1 MKKIELLAP
10 AGDLERL
17 KIAVLYGA
25 DAVYLGGKQFS
36 LRSRASNFGLEE
48 IAQGVAFAREH
59 GAHVHVTV
67 NMLPHEED
75 LHGLKEYLMELER
88 IGVTAIIAASP
99 GIMMCAKKWAP
110 KLEVHVS
117 TQHSSTN
124 SSAANYWKEKGMDRV
139 VLGREV
145 TLEEIKASA
154 AQTKVPL
161 EVFIHG
167 GMCISYSGRCVL
179 SNNMTGRDANR
190 GGCAQS
196 CRWKYRLYEG
206 DRPLHDEQDLF
217 SMSSKDLMAAKYIP
231 DLIEAGIA
239 SLKIEG
245 RMKSAYYIATLIKTY
260 RMLIDEI
267 YAEGGRLSDKRMEWY
282 YNELAKAENRPTG
295 CGFYEG
301 MPTFSAHLYG
311 VNGAGVTQE
320 FIAYVL
326 DYEEASGMATLEV
339 RNNFRAHI
347 AAEVFGPTISTT
359 RFELQEL
366 YDMDGNLLEVAKTP
380 MQKIRTHVPLRLEK
394 DAMIRKVVK
403 RDRSSIY

>member
-25 DAVYLGGKQFS
+25 DAIYLGGKQFS
-36 LRSRASNFGLEE
+36 LRSRASNFSIED
-48 IAQGVAFAREH
+48 IAEGVRFANAH
-59 GAHVHVTV
+59 GAHIHVTV

-75 LHGLKEYLMELER
+75 MHGLKKYLMELER
-88 IGVTAIIAASP
+88 AGVTAIIAASP
-99 GIMMCAKKWAP
+99 AIMMCAKQYAP

-124 SSAANYWKEKGMDRV
+124 AAAANYWKDKGMDRV
-139 VLGREV
+139 VLARE
-145 TLEEIKASA
+145 LNLDQIKETAKH
-154 AQTKVPL
+154 AQVPL

-179 SNNMTGRDANR
+179 SNHMTGRDANR

-196 CRWKYRLYEG
+196 CRWKYRLFDGE
-206 DRPLHDEQDLF
+206 RQLHDDHDLF
-217 SMSSKDLMAAKYIP
+217 SMSSKDLMAARFIP
-231 DLIEAGIA
+231 DLIQAGIA

-260 RMLIDEI
+260 RMLIDEVYETGSI
-267 YAEGGRLSDKRMEWY
+267 SEARMQY
-282 YNELAKAENRPTG
+282 YYEELAKAENRPTG
-295 CGFYEG
+295 VGFYLG
-301 MPTFSAHLYG
+301 QPKPQDHLYG

-326 DYEEASGMATLEV
+326 DYDVESRIATLEV
-339 RNNFRAHI
+339 RNNFKPHI
-347 AAEVFGPTISTT
+347 EAELFGPHIPMT
-359 RFELQEL
+359 RFEINDL
-366 YDMDGNLLEVAKTP
+366 YDRDGELVEVANKP
-380 MQKIRTHVPLRLEK
+380 MQVLTMLSPIPMEK
-394 DAMIRKVVK
+394 DAMIRKVIK
-403 RDRSSIY
+403 KDRSDIY

>member
-36 LRSRASNFGLEE
+36 LRSRASNFDIED
-48 IAQGVAFAREH
+48 IAEGVRFANAH

-88 IGVTAIIAASP
+88 VGVTAVICASP
-99 GIMMCAKKWAP
+99 HIAMSAKKYAP

-124 SSAANYWKEKGMDRV
+124 SCAAKYWQAKGMDRV
-139 VLGREV
+139 VLAREL
-145 TLEEIKASA
+145 TLEQIVAT
-154 AQTKVPL
+154 TKNANLPI

-196 CRWKYRLYEG
+196 CRWKYRMYDG
-206 DRPLHDEQDLF
+206 TTQLHDDQDLF
-217 SMSSKDLMAAKYIP
+217 SMSSKDMMAAKFIP
-231 DLIEAGIA
+231 DLIEAGVA

-245 RMKSAYYIATLIKTY
+245 RMKSAYYVATLIKAY
-260 RMLIDEI
+260 RTLIDEV
-267 YAEGGRLSDKRMEWY
+267 YANGKPSEARMQWF

-295 CGFYEG
+295 VGFYEG
-301 MPTFSAHLYG
+301 LPKATGNLYG

-326 DYEEASGMATLEV
+326 AYDEETQIATLEV
-339 RNNFRAHI
+339 RNNFKPHSQ
-347 AAEVFGPTISTT
+347 AEVFGPHITT
-359 RFELQEL
+359 TLFKIDEIYNL
-366 YDMDGNLLEVAKTP
+366 DGEVMEVANKP
-380 MQKIRTHVPLRLEK
+380 MQVVTIKTSCKMEK
-394 DAMIRKVVK
+394 DAMIRRVMSKN
-403 RDRSSIY
+403 REDIY

>member
-1 MKKIELLAP
+1 MQKIELLAP

-36 LRSRASNFGLEE
+36 LRSRASNFDLDD
-48 IAQGVAFAREH
+48 IAKGVAFAKAH
-59 GAHVHVTV
+59 GANVHVTV

-75 LHGLKEYLMELER
+75 MDGLKTYLLALQQ
-88 IGVTAIIAASP
+88 IGVTAVIAASP
-99 GIMMCAKKWAP
+99 TIMMCAKRYAP
-110 KLEVHVS
+110 ALEVHVS

-124 SSAANYWKEKGMDRV
+124 ASAANYWKQKGMDRV
-139 VLGREV
+139 VLAREL
-145 TLEEIKASA
+145 TLQEIQDTALASDI
-154 AQTKVPL
+154 PL

-179 SNNMTGRDANR
+179 SNHMTGRDANR

-196 CRWKYRLYEG
+196 CRWKYRLYDG
-206 DRPLHDEQDLF
+206 KCPIYDEKDLF

-231 DLIEAGIA
+231 ALVKAGIA

-260 RMLIDEI
+260 RSIIDEV
-267 YAEGGRLSDKRMEWY
+267 YAFGGIDEERMQYHLEA
-282 YNELAKAENRPTG
+282 LRKAENRPVA
-295 CGFYEG
+295 CGFFEG
-301 MPTFSAHLYG
+301 QPLPQAHLYG

-326 DYEEASGMATLEV
+326 DYDEETQIATWEV
-339 RNNFRAHI
+339 RNNFKPYTE
-347 AAEVFGPTISTT
+347 AEVFGPHIATTQFTIDA
-359 RFELQEL
+359 L
-366 YDMDGNLLEVAKTP
+366 YDVKGELLDVAKTP
-380 MQKIRTHVPLRLEK
+380 MQIIKTKVPCVMEK
-394 DAMIRKVVK
+394 DAMIRKVMRK
-403 RDRSSIY
+403 DRSKIY

>member
-36 LRSRASNFGLEE
+36 LRSRASNFE
-48 IAQGVAFAREH
+48 ISDIAEGVKFANAH
-59 GAHVHVTV
+59 GANVHVTV

-75 LHGLKEYLMELER
+75 LYGLKEYLIELER

-99 GIMMCAKKWAP
+99 YIAKTAKTYAP

-139 VLGREV
+139 VLAREV
-145 TLEEIKASA
+145 TLQEVQETAKH
-154 AQTKVPL
+154 TDVPL

-196 CRWKYRLYEG
+196 CRWKYRLFEG
-206 DRPLHDEQDLF
+206 SRQLHDNENLF
-217 SMSSKDLMAAKYIP
+217 SMSSKDLMAAKFIP
-231 DLIEAGIA
+231 YLIEAGIA

-245 RMKSAYYIATLIKTY
+245 RMKSAYYVATLIKTY

-267 YAEGGRLSDKRMEWY
+267 YEDGRLSDKRMNWY
-282 YNELAKAENRPTG
+282 FHELAKAENRPTG
-295 CGFYEG
+295 VGFYEG
-301 MPTFSAHLYG
+301 LPKPSGNLYG
-311 VNGAGVTQE
+311 INGAGVTQE

-326 DYEEASGMATLEV
+326 DYNEETQIATLEV
-339 RNNFRAHI
+339 RNNFRANI
-347 AAEVFGPTISTT
+347 QAEVFGPSITATA
-359 RFELQEL
+359 FEIEDL
-366 YDMDGNLLEVAKTP
+366 YDVDGNLMEVAKTP
-380 MQKIRTHVPLRLEK
+380 MQIVQTHVPVRMEK
-394 DAMIRKVVK
+394 DAMIRKIIEK
-403 RDRSSIY
+403 DRTNIY

>member
-25 DAVYLGGKQFS
+25 DAIYLGGKKFS
-36 LRSRASNFGLEE
+36 LRSRASNFEIE
-48 IAQGVAFAREH
+48 DIAQGVQFAKAH
-59 GAHVHVTV
+59 GAHIHVTV

-75 LHGLKEYLMELER
+75 LHGLEEYLKELESV
-88 IGVTAIIAASP
+88 GVTAVICASP
-99 GIMMCAKKWAP
+99 FIAMTAKKVAP
-110 KLEVHVS
+110 KLEVHIS

-124 SSAANYWKEKGMDRV
+124 SAAVSYWKEKGMDRV
-139 VLGREV
+139 VLAREC
-145 TLEEIKASA
+145 TLQDIKDTASHS
-154 AQTKVPL
+154 TLPL

-179 SNNMTGRDANR
+179 SNHMTGRDANR

-196 CRWKYRLYEG
+196 CRWKYRLYDKEVK
-206 DRPLHDEQDLF
+206 LHDDEDLF
-217 SMSSKDLMAAKYIP
+217 SMSSKDLMAAKFIP
-231 DLIEAGIA
+231 DLIAMNIA

-267 YAEGGRLSDKRMEWY
+267 YEHSKLDDKRMAWY

-295 CGFYEG
+295 VGFYEG
-301 MPTFSAHLYG
+301 QPQPQAHLYG
-311 VNGAGVTQE
+311 INGAGVTQE

-326 DYEEASGMATLEV
+326 DYNEVTSIATLEV
-339 RNNFRAHI
+339 RNNFKGNTL
-347 AAEVFGPTISTT
+347 AEVFGPHISMQEFM
-359 RFELQEL
+359 FEDL
-366 YDMDGNLLEVAKTP
+366 YDLDGNILDVANRP
-380 MQKIRTHVPLRLEK
+380 MQVIKTKVSIPMEK
-394 DAMIRKVVK
+394 DAMIRKVMVK
-403 RDRSSIY
+403 DRSTIY

>member
-36 LRSRASNFGLEE
+36 LRSRASNFGLKE
-48 IAQGVAFAREH
+48 IAEGVAFAKEH

-75 LHGLKEYLMELER
+75 LHGLKEYLIELER

-124 SSAANYWKEKGMDRV
+124 SSAANYWQEKGMDRV

-154 AQTKVPL
+154 AHTQVPL

-206 DRPLHDEQDLF
+206 DRALHDEQDLF

-231 DLIEAGIA
+231 DLITAGIA

-245 RMKSAYYIATLIKTY
+245 RMKTALYVATVARTY
-260 RMLIDEI
+260 RKAIDDYQKDPELYKKNMPWYLEQISNCTYRQFTTGFFFGKPDETTQI
-267 YAEGGRLSDKRMEWY
+267 YDS
-282 YNELAKAENRPTG
+282 NT
-295 CGFYEG
+295 
-301 MPTFSAHLYG
+301 
-311 VNGAGVTQE
+311 
-320 FIAYVL
+320 YVKEYTYL
-326 DYEEASGMATLEV
+326 GIIGEV
-339 RNNFRAHI
+339 RDGLCRIEQRNKFSVGEIIEIMKPNGENVEAKVERILNEEGEEQESAPHSKQVLYVALDQKADKYDILRRA
-347 AAEVFGPTISTT
+347 
-359 RFELQEL
+359 
-366 YDMDGNLLEVAKTP
+366 
-380 MQKIRTHVPLRLEK
+380 EK
-394 DAMIRKVVK
+394 DA
-403 RDRSSIY
+403 

>member
-25 DAVYLGGKQFS
+25 DAVYVGGKQFS
-36 LRSRASNFGLEE
+36 LRSRASNFGLKE
-48 IAQGVAFAREH
+48 IAEGVAFAKEH

-67 NMLPHEED
+67 NMLPHVED
-75 LHGLKEYLMELER
+75 LTGLKEYLIELER

-99 GIMMCAKKWAP
+99 YIMMCAKRYAP

-124 SSAANYWKEKGMDRV
+124 SAAANYWQKKGMDRV
-139 VLGREV
+139 VLAREV
-145 TLEEIKASA
+145 TLEEIKQTA
-154 AQTKVPL
+154 AQTTIPL

-179 SNNMTGRDANR
+179 SNYMTNRDANR

-196 CRWKYRLYEG
+196 CRWKYRLFEN
-206 DRPLHDEQDLF
+206 DTPLHDDVDMF
-217 SMSSKDLMAAKYIP
+217 SMSSKDLMAADYIY
-231 DLIEAGIA
+231 DLIQAGIA

-260 RMLIDEI
+260 RMLIDEL
-267 YAEGGRLSDKRMEWY
+267 YETKAPLSKKRMAWY
-282 YNELAKAENRPTG
+282 HEQLAKAENRPTG
-295 CGFYEG
+295 QGFYEG
-301 MPTFSAHLYG
+301 LPRAKGQLYG
-311 VNGAGVTQE
+311 INGAGVTQE

-326 DYEEASGMATLEV
+326 AYDASTQMATLEV
-339 RNNFRAHI
+339 RNNFSGHI
-347 AAEVFGPTISTT
+347 EAEVFGPHIPTT
-359 RFELQEL
+359 RFALGEL
-366 YDMDGNLLEVAKTP
+366 YDLDGNVLAVAKTP
-380 MQKIRTHVPLRLEK
+380 MQIIKTKVALPLEK
-394 DAMIRKVVK
+394 DAMIRKVIQK
-403 RDRSSIY
+403 DRSHIY

>member
-1 MKKIELLAP
+1 MKNKIELLAP

-36 LRSRASNFGLEE
+36 LRSRASNFTIED
-48 IAQGVAFAREH
+48 IAEGVKFANAH

-75 LHGLKEYLMELER
+75 LEGLKEYLMELER

-99 GIMMCAKKWAP
+99 TIMMCAKKYAP

-124 SSAANYWKEKGMDRV
+124 ASAANYWKKKGMDRV
-139 VLGREV
+139 VLAREV
-145 TLEEIKASA
+145 TLEEIKETAKH
-154 AQTKVPL
+154 TDVPL

-196 CRWKYRLYEG
+196 CRWKYRLFEKN
-206 DRPLHDEQDLF
+206 RAIHDEKDLF
-217 SMSSKDLMAAKYIP
+217 SMSSKDLMAARYIP
-231 DLIEAGIA
+231 ELIDAGIA

-245 RMKSAYYIATLIKTY
+245 RMKSSYYIATLIKTY
-260 RMLIDEI
+260 RLLIDEVYEKGSI
-267 YAEGGRLSDKRMEWY
+267 SEERLQWY
-282 YNELAKAENRPTG
+282 FNEFSKAENRPTAI
-295 CGFYEG
+295 GFYEG
-301 MPTFSAHLYG
+301 QPLPSAQLYG
-311 VNGAGVTQE
+311 INGAGVTQE
-320 FIAYVL
+320 YIAYVL
-326 DYEEASGMATLEV
+326 DYDKETKVATLEV
-339 RNNFRAHI
+339 RNNFKPYI
-347 AAEVFGPTISTT
+347 EAEVFGPTITT
-359 RFELQEL
+359 TKFKFEDL
-366 YDMDGNLLEVAKTP
+366 YDKDGNKMDVAKTP
-380 MQKIRTHVPLRLEK
+380 MQIIYAKVPCIMEK
-394 DAMIRKVVK
+394 DAMIRKIMNK
-403 RDRSSIY
+403 DRRDIY

>member
-36 LRSRASNFGLEE
+36 LRSRASNFGLKE
-48 IAQGVAFAREH
+48 IAEGVAFAKEH

-124 SSAANYWKEKGMDRV
+124 SSAANYWQEKGMDRV

-154 AQTKVPL
+154 AHTQVPL

-206 DRPLHDEQDLF
+206 DRALHDEQDLF
-217 SMSSKDLMAAKYIP
+217 SMSSKDLMAARYIP
-231 DLIEAGIA
+231 ALIQAGIA

-245 RMKSAYYIATLIKTY
+245 RMKSAYYIATLIHTY
-260 RMLIDEI
+260 RHLIDEI
-267 YAEGGRLSDKRMEWY
+267 YEQGSISEERMEY
-282 YNELAKAENRPTG
+282 YVKELSKAENRPTAS
-295 CGFYEG
+295 GFYNG
-301 MPTFSAHLYG
+301 LPKAMDHLYG
-311 VNGAGVTQE
+311 INGAGVTQE
-320 FIAYVL
+320 YIAYVL
-326 DYEEASGMATLEV
+326 DYDEEQHLATLEV
-339 RNNFRAHI
+339 RNNFQPFI
-347 AAEVFGPTISTT
+347 EAEVFGPHIPMT
-359 RFELQEL
+359 RFHFQEL
-366 YDMDGNLLEVAKTP
+366 YDLDGNTLEVAKTP
-380 MQKIRTHVPLRLEK
+380 MQIIKTRVDVPMEK
-394 DAMIRKVVK
+394 DAMIRKVMVK
-403 RDRSSIY
+403 DRSDIY

>member
-25 DAVYLGGKQFS
+25 DAVYVGGKQFS
-36 LRSRASNFGLEE
+36 LRSRASNFELAD
-48 IAQGVAFAREH
+48 IAEGVRFAKEH
-59 GAHVHVTV
+59 HAHVHVTV

-75 LHGLKEYLMELER
+75 LDGLVEYLQELEK
-88 IGVTAIIAASP
+88 IGVTAVICASP
-99 GIMMCAKKWAP
+99 YIAQTAKRVAP
-110 KLEVHVS
+110 KLEVHIS

-124 SSAANYWKEKGMDRV
+124 SAAVAYWQEKGMDRV
-139 VLGREV
+139 VLAREC
-145 TLEEIKASA
+145 TLEDIRATA
-154 AQTKVPL
+154 AHSSLPL

-179 SNNMTGRDANR
+179 SNHMTARDANR

-196 CRWKYRLYEG
+196 CRWKYRLYDG
-206 DRPLHDEQDLF
+206 DKQLHNDQDLF
-217 SMSSKDLMAAKYIP
+217 SMSSKDLMAAKYIF
-231 DLIEAGIA
+231 DLIDMGIA

-245 RMKSAYYIATLIKTY
+245 RMKSAYYVATLIKTY

-267 YAEGGRLSDKRMEWY
+267 YDTGRLDDKRMAWY

-295 CGFYEG
+295 VGFYEG
-301 MPTFSAHLYG
+301 QPPASAHLYG

-326 DYEEASGMATLEV
+326 DYDRESGTATLEV
-339 RNNFRAHI
+339 RNNFKGNI
-347 AAEVFGPTISTT
+347 LVEVFGPHINMTK
-359 RFELQEL
+359 FMLEDL
-366 YDMDGNLLEVAKTP
+366 YDVEGNLLEVANRP
-380 MQKIRTHVPLRLEK
+380 MQIIKTHVSVPMEK
-394 DAMIRKVVK
+394 DAMIRKVMK
-403 RDRSSIY
+403 KDRSTIY